1 MKQTTNHG
9 SHNEAA
15 APAGFARACVA
26 CGQKVLE
33 QISRAKAAIL
43 AQAANEL
50 KVQRHALQLAVNEAE
65 ALAWQTLYPHLVF
78 PALAVEKVQA
88 VAAWTARQR
97 ALLRHAPSPG
107 N

>member
-1 MKQTTNHG
+1 MKVTTNHG

-15 APAGFARACVA
+15 TAAGFARVCVA

-33 QISRAKAAIL
+33 QVRRTKATIL
-43 AQAANEL
+43 KQAANEL

-88 VAAWTARQR
+88 VAAWSARQR
-97 ALLRHAPSPG
+97 ALLRHLPPQRT
-107 N
+107 